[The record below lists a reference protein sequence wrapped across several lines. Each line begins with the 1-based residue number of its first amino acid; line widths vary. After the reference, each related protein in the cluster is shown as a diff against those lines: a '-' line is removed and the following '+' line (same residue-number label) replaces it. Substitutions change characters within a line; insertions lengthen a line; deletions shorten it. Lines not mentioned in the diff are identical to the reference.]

1 VKKGRIEMK
10 RNAGADRGR
19 VPALRSVDP
28 RPASP
33 GQLALI
39 GAGLWLVGVLI
50 PALGMLSTIGI
61 AALVVAGL
69 SLLIRPRT
77 REQYWRGRRIDLGG
91 EPGWGERLYRAIY
104 RR

>member
-1 VKKGRIEMK
+1 MK
-10 RNAGADRGR
+10 RSTGGADRGGDP
-19 VPALRSVDP
+19 VLRRVDP
-28 RPASP
+28 RPSSP
-33 GQLALI
+33 GHLALI
-39 GAGLWLVGVLI
+39 GAGLWLVGALI
-50 PALGMLSTIGI
+50 PALGLLSIVGI